1 MAFWTLTLA
10 RLFHGFNCR
19 SSHSIFRIGFSGN
32 RYSLGAFLAG
42 VVLLSL
48 VMFVP
53 FLEKL
58 FSVTALTGGQIG
70 LVYLLAV
77 IPTVIIQMTKVIRER
92 SR

>member
-1 MAFWTLTLA
+1 
-10 RLFHGFNCR
+10 
-19 SSHSIFRIGFSGN
+19 
-32 RYSLGAFLAG
+32 
-42 VVLLSL
+42 
-48 VMFVP
+48 MFVP